1 MTYRLPSLNTLRAFE
16 AAARHLSFKMAASEL
31 GVTAGAV
38 SQQVRKLEES
48 LGVALF
54 RRLPHGLLLTMEGET
69 YLPRVSRV
77 FEDLTEA
84 TEAIAPEINSRKFSV
99 GICPGS
105 AAILPPNWPNHSD
118 SLKPYVRS
126 SMQTADV
133 ELVRNNEIDCLR
145 RLGGGPY
152 GDLALLKI
160 PESQDRPQYHGELH
174 FICKP
179 GLADCRQSRAI
190 REDLKLHAATGSSPS
205 LPVSMPGLS

>member
-38 SQQVRKLEES
+38 SQQVKKLESS

-54 RRLPHGLLLTMEGET
+54 RRLPQGLLLTMEGET
-69 YLPRVSRV
+69 YLPQISKV

-84 TEAIAPEINSRKFSV
+84 TEAIAPEINGKKFNI
-99 GICPGS
+99 GICS
-105 AAILPPNWPNHSD
+105 QARSILPPNWPNHSD
-118 SLKPYVRS
+118 SLKPYVRDS
-126 SMQTADV
+126 IQTTDI
-133 ELVRNNEIDCLR
+133 ELVRINEIDCLV

-152 GDLALLKI
+152 GDLALLTI
-160 PESQDRPQYHGELH
+160 SGSQGIKKPREELH

-190 REDLKLHAATGSSPS
+190 VADLRAHAASIF
-205 LPVSMPGLS
+205 

>member
-38 SQQVRKLEES
+38 SQQVKKLEGS

-54 RRLPHGLLLTMEGET
+54 RRLPHGLLLTVEGET
-69 YLPRVSRV
+69 YLPQISKV

-84 TEAIAPEINSRKFSV
+84 TEAIAPKINGKKFTV
-99 GICPGS
+99 GIS
-105 AAILPPNWPNHSD
+105 AKAMALLPPNWPNHGD
-118 SLKPYVRS
+118 SLKPYVRDS
-126 SMQTADV
+126 IQTTDL
-133 ELVRNNEIDCLR
+133 ELVWTNEIDCLI

-152 GDLALLKI
+152 GDLASVTI
-160 PESQDRPQYHGELH
+160 PSSSSRDDDPTELH

-179 GLADCRQSRAI
+179 GLANCRQSKAI
-190 REDLKLHAATGSSPS
+190 VEDLTAHARSRAPS
-205 LPVSMPGLS
+205 LVTAG

>member
-1 MTYRLPSLNTLRAFE
+1 MTYRLPSLNSLRAFE

-38 SQQVRKLEES
+38 SQQVRKLETS

-54 RRLPHGLLLTMEGET
+54 RRLPHGLLLTVEAEV
-69 YLPRVSRV
+69 YLPRISRL

-84 TEAIAPEINSRKFSV
+84 TEAIAPDINSKKFSI
-99 GICPGS
+99 GICPK
-105 AAILPPNWPNHSD
+105 AVAILPTSWPNHNV
-118 SLKPYVRS
+118 SLKPYVRNS
-126 SMQTADV
+126 TQTTDI
-133 ELVRNNEIDCLR
+133 ELVRTNEIDCLV

-152 GDLALLKI
+152 ADLALLTI
-160 PESQDRPQYHGELH
+160 PGTKQHKEELH

-190 REDLKLHAATGSSPS
+190 VEDLTVHA
-205 LPVSMPGLS
+205 VSNS

>member
-16 AAARHLSFKMAASEL
+16 AAARHLSFKIAASEL

-38 SQQVRKLEES
+38 SQQVRKLEGS

-54 RRLPHGLLLTMEGET
+54 RRLPHGLLLTVEGET
-69 YLPRVSRV
+69 YLPRISQV

-84 TEAIAPEINSRKFSV
+84 TEAIAPDINSKKFNI

-105 AAILPPNWPNHSD
+105 VAILPPNWPNHSNI
-118 SLKPYVRS
+118 LKSYVRS
-126 SMQTADV
+126 STQTADV
-133 ELVRNNEIDCLR
+133 ELVRNNQIDCLI

-152 GDLALLKI
+152 GDLALLTI
-160 PESQDRPQYHGELH
+160 PRSAGTQQHRDKLH

-190 REDLKLHAATGSSPS
+190 QEDLLVHAEVPCD
-205 LPVSMPGLS
+205 